1 MPGAQCTH
9 SLACKNNKTHELAT
23 TGPPGFSP
31 DIPARV
37 GFNRLLR
44 ALPGDQVFLTPS
56 LANEIRQLDANQ
68 EASGPHDLAVRFNAV
83 RQGRL
88 HVHRIPFRV
97 RDDREP
103 PPSRERDGVYVQ
115 LLWVFCKSEYFY
127 QRG

>member
-56 LANEIRQLDANQ
+56 PAEKPCRLDANQ
-68 EASGPHDLAVRFNAV
+68 EASGPHDFAVRFSAV
-83 RQGRL
+83 RQWRID
-88 HVHRIPFRV
+88 VHRIPHLRLV
-97 RDDREP
+97 TIA
-103 PPSRERDGVYVQ
+103 
-115 LLWVFCKSEYFY
+115 K
-127 QRG
+127 

>member
-9 SLACKNNKTHELAT
+9 SLACKNNKTHELVT

-56 LANEIRQLDANQ
+56 PADNSTGLTPTRRRQDHTSSPSATSALVYGA
-68 EASGPHDLAVRFNAV
+68 AC
-83 RQGRL
+83 
-88 HVHRIPFRV
+88 VHHILPRV
-97 RDDREP
+97 RD
-103 PPSRERDGVYVQ
+103 
-115 LLWVFCKSEYFY
+115 
-127 QRG
+127 